1 MNEIAMFEF
10 EAKENP
16 VWSTR
21 ISHRN
26 TANRGLKDF
35 TAIVLA
41 GTRRADDPVAA
52 IIGGQYKALVP
63 ICGEVMVSRVVK
75 ALAFSGAVK
84 RIVVVFDEPELLF
97 AACPTLQDEVGDVAI
112 EVLPC
117 ADTICCSVDAAIKGA
132 NAEWPYLVTT
142 ADHAL
147 LTPEM
152 VDRFCDDARRER
164 GLAVGFVER
173 TFLEAAHP
181 GSKRTYLPFKETQ
194 LSGAN
199 LFAFLSEEALP
210 VLQFWR
216 AIEQKRKKPW
226 QLFKAFG
233 YRNLFGLLFKRFT
246 VDQAFDR
253 ASRVLGVDA
262 RAVRLPFAEAAI
274 DVDTALD
281 YEQVSEIL
289 RGRETAIVPAF

>member
-1 MNEIAMFEF
+1 MNEIAMYEF
-10 EAKENP
+10 EANNDPDHLYEFQQHDSLN
-16 VWSTR
+16 R
-21 ISHRN
+21 HR
-26 TANRGLKDF
+26 RDF

-52 IIGGQYKALVP
+52 LIGGQFKALVP
-63 ICGEVMVSRVVK
+63 ICGEPMVSRVVK
-75 ALAFSGAVK
+75 ALAKSGSVK

-97 AACPTLQDEVGDVAI
+97 DACPALQAEAGEVVI

-117 ADTICCSVDAAIKGA
+117 AETICCSVASTIEAAK
-132 NAEWPYLVTT
+132 AEWPYLVTT

-147 LTPEM
+147 LTPTM
-152 VDRFCDDARRER
+152 VDKFCSDARMQT

-173 TFLEAAHP
+173 SYLEAAHP

-199 LFAFLSEEALP
+199 LFAFMSEEALP
-210 VLQFWR
+210 VLDFWR
-216 AIEQKRKKPW
+216 SIEQKRKKPW
-226 QLFKAFG
+226 TLFKAFG

-246 VDQAFDR
+246 VDQAFER
-253 ASRVLGVDA
+253 ASIVLGVNA
-262 RAVRLPFAEAAI
+262 SAVRLPFAEAAI

-281 YEQVSEIL
+281 FEQVSRIL
-289 RGRETAIVPAF
+289 ELRETAVLAY